1 MAATTVVGFWSYAAF
16 EEPNNQFVYM
26 FPYVVVLVVVSVRN
40 QSLRPP
46 AAAGIPYR
54 KGQQG

>member
-1 MAATTVVGFWSYAAF
+1 LGFWAYVVF
-16 EEPNNQFVYM
+16 KEPNNQFVYI

-46 AAAGIPYR
+46 AAEGIPYF
-54 KGQQG
+54 KGQQT